1 MGLINAATGSISNVV
16 GDQFK
21 EFVTCPSSDKNV
33 LVQRGAVQHGDANSN
48 PTDGVISNGSK
59 IVVPSGY
66 AMMIIDNGAIKEF
79 TAEPGEFIWD
89 SSSEPSV
96 FEGGFFKGIG
106 DSIKKIGERITYGGQ
121 AARDQR
127 VYYVNLLN
135 IMGNKF
141 GSTNTE
147 TISDPVYGS
156 VEITFYGE
164 YSFKVVDT
172 AVLVANV
179 IGANPKDTITVD
191 EIVGGQLKLQFSS
204 NVSTCISNLMVQNNI
219 SFNTV
224 QGYKNEVVTQMNTL
238 LDESW
243 KQQYGLEIQDVAL
256 NVNASEE
263 SKAIIREVD
272 AEISKTR
279 RMGNLYAE
287 NPSGLMAAATA
298 ESMKAAAANEGTGA
312 MMGLMGFNMAQQ
324 AGASVMAQA
333 AGMTPVAPA
342 PAQPAPV
349 PTEVA
354 PVEAP
359 VPVKETTA
367 PVAPTPEAATT
378 TAAPKFCPNCGT
390 PATGR
395 FCTECGTQLIMEP

>member
-1 MGLINAATGSISNVV
+1 
-16 GDQFK
+16 
-21 EFVTCPSSDKNV
+21 
-33 LVQRGAVQHGDANSN
+33 
-48 PTDGVISNGSK
+48 
-59 IVVPSGY
+59 
-66 AMMIIDNGAIKEF
+66 MMIIDNGAIKEF

-89 SSSEPSV
+89 SSTEPSV

-135 IMGNKF
+135 VTGNKF

-156 VEITFYGE
+156 VEITYFGE
-164 YSFKVVDT
+164 YSFKVVDP
-172 AVLVANV
+172 AVLVANL

-219 SFNTV
+219 SFNKV

-243 KQQYGLEIQDVAL
+243 RGQYGLEIQDVAL
-256 NVNASEE
+256 NINASEE
-263 SKAIIREVD
+263 SKAAIREVD
-272 AEISKTR
+272 QELSR
-279 RMGNLYAE
+279 LQRMGNLYSQ

-298 ESMKAAAANEGTGA
+298 DAMVSAAKNESTGP
-312 MMGLMGFNMAQQ
+312 MMGFMGMNMAQNV
-324 AGASVMAQA
+324 GGNVMTQA
-333 AGMTPVAPA
+333 AAMTPTPAPA
-342 PAQPAPV
+342 PTPAPV

-359 VPVKETTA
+359 VPVKEASA

-378 TAAPKFCPNCGT
+378 TAAPKFCTNCGT
-390 PATGR
+390 PATGK
-395 FCTECGTQLIMEP
+395 FCANCGTQLVMEP